1 LVLVARPVAKLIL
14 DRFPGHDE
22 NFTSL
27 MMVMVVEDVIAVFLL
42 FLTPE
47 LAGIAKFRR

>member
-1 LVLVARPVAKLIL
+1 
-14 DRFPGHDE
+14 
-22 NFTSL
+22 